1 MTEAQQVYRNPGAA
15 PDLRTADAGYETL
28 YDVWERYSLARRDSE
43 AFYASPISFCASTQQ
58 LRYGPYAGITYR
70 TMRRNIERLAS
81 ALVSHHKLR
90 PGAIV
95 VLWAANSPEWV
106 VVEQACNRQ
115 SFVLAPLYD
124 SLSAAGV
131 SYVLQMTCPDLLVL
145 SRDKVLRLIAALE
158 AENLD
163 ISCLKGVL
171 LVSDLAFE
179 RALPGAQ
186 IARLEDLL
194 RASGYTGT
202 LEDLPTL
209 IETTAHVVEPR
220 PPTPNTISSLI
231 FTSGT
236 SANPKGVILSH
247 QALVNAAFGWLKTP
261 LPVIQT
267 AEGKRYLSYLPMAH
281 IYERVIQTCAIIVGA
296 RVYYWR
302 GSFKGLVA
310 DMQECKPD
318 LICGVP
324 KVFITLFNGIR
335 GRLEASFLTRHWF
348 RFATGGN
355 GGSDG
360 TGNNKESR
368 LRTLARRLLFT
379 LARKKLGLG
388 FIGLISGGAV
398 IPPSVQAFLQ
408 EFFACNLMQGYGQ
421 TEACAAVTVQR
432 DDDYSIGNSGGV
444 CPNVELMID
453 PETSE
458 ILIRGSSLLSRY
470 YRERE
475 RFVDNVDCFPVSR
488 DWYRSGD
495 CGEITPDG
503 KLVVRDRLATNFKL
517 LNGEFICP
525 ESIETT
531 YLQSPLVSH
540 VFIPCV
546 TTASGIYALVVP
558 SPSLLHRLG
567 IHGFL
572 AGSSADADAD
582 GDGADVVEGSDSS
595 GSTIIR
601 AHAIRQE
608 HGDDSQSI
616 EYHLLA
622 LLRSKIAEDLD
633 RIHRESQLKPCMRIR
648 GLGVLRE
655 EPTVENG
662 LLTATQKIR
671 RKEMQARHA
680 QLIQALV
687 DADTRQ

>member
-1 MTEAQQVYRNPGAA
+1 MSETQQVYRNPGAA
-15 PDLRTADAGYETL
+15 SDLRTADLGFETL
-28 YDVWERYSLARRDSE
+28 YDIWERYSLARREYE

-58 LRYGPYAGITYR
+58 IRHGPYVGITYQ
-70 TMRRNIERLAS
+70 TMRRNVERLAT
-81 ALVSHHKLR
+81 AFVSHHKLR

-124 SLSAAGV
+124 SLSVAGV
-131 SYVLQMTCPDLLVL
+131 SYVLQITCPDLLIL

-171 LVSDLAFE
+171 LISDLAFE
-179 RALPGAQ
+179 KALPGAQ
-186 IARLEDLL
+186 INRLEDLL
-194 RASGYTGT
+194 RASGYTGI
-202 LEDLPTL
+202 LEDIPTL
-209 IETTAHVVEPR
+209 IETAAHVVEPR
-220 PPTPNTISSLI
+220 PPTPDTISSLI

-236 SANPKGVILSH
+236 SSNPKGVILSH
-247 QALVNAAFGWLKTP
+247 RALVNAAFGWLKTP
-261 LPVIQT
+261 LPIIQT
-267 AEGKRYLSYLPMAH
+267 AHGKRYLSYLPMAH

-302 GSFKGLVA
+302 GNFKGLVA

-335 GRLEASFLTRHWF
+335 GRLESSFLTRYWF
-348 RFATGGN
+348 RFATGG
-355 GGSDG
+355 GDG
-360 TGNNKESR
+360 AGNNKESR
-368 LRTLARRLLFT
+368 LRTLARRLLFA

-398 IPPSVQAFLQ
+398 LPPSVQAFLQ
-408 EFFACNLMQGYGQ
+408 DFFGCNLMQGYGQ

-432 DDDYSIGNSGGV
+432 DDDYSIGNSGSV

-470 YRERE
+470 YCERE

-503 KLVVRDRLATNFKL
+503 KLIVRDRLATNFKL

-531 YLQSPLVSH
+531 YLQSPFVSH

-546 TTASGIYALVVP
+546 TNASGLYALVVP
-558 SPSLLHRLG
+558 SPSLLNRLG
-567 IHGFL
+567 IRNFL
-572 AGSSADADAD
+572 SGPNADPD
-582 GDGADVVEGSDSS
+582 GDGSADVVEGSDSS

-601 AHAIRQE
+601 VHAIHKE
-608 HGDDSQSI
+608 HGDDSQSV

-622 LLRSKIAEDLD
+622 LLRSKITEDFA
-633 RIHRESQLKPCMRIR
+633 RIHRESHLKPCMRIR

-671 RKEMQARHA
+671 RKEMQSRHS

-687 DADTRQ
+687 DADARHSA